1 MLQLSLKVRH
11 EPVSSLGG
19 MLLYNPPPLSKN
31 RGVLLNMLSIAYF
44 PSDFQNVE
52 TYLLE
57 RTSVSYKK
65 YKFPAKVIN
74 LQLRGSPSNAADQR
88 LETLRTMSA
97 VFKIK
102 LEYCYCTSKYE
113 VHMIPNRKM
122 ITINDFSQAMYPSC
136 KVRCMA
142 SQRVLSPDNVN
153 QVLEFATNY
162 GYDELKAGCYE
173 QLKSTYNPSMGD
185 SSRLL
190 SDLGTEWRTEL
201 LNTASVEMKRLSFQ
215 DSWRHPE
222 APLPTAD
229 LLAMMQSSS
238 CQEQGLKYFS
248 GCVAGEVVAHIPW
261 APQRECE
268 VPVMCLSLC
277 SSQQT
282 NEVFSA
288 LDVNKFTG
296 QLSIHL
302 ICNKVPPEGLAPL
315 PATRLADLPDLY
327 ISDANDQSI
336 PWIVS
341 IVKTV
346 MPPDQGYSF
355 IKFPRCQITP
365 NGCKN
370 MLSCLASAQ
379 VKLRGLRMS
388 SPHLPPLFRAELR
401 RWINTNISDPIG
413 ITPYESHDNMD
424 GW

>member
-1 MLQLSLKVRH
+1 MAVQVQRAPGAAQSGMPWQSGLNDGKERLSALYFNGAFTDLTVTFPGKQVTYQAHRL
-11 EPVSSLGG
+11 VMAMSSPTFEG
-19 MLLYNPPPLSKN
+19 MLYGPMGIS
-31 RGVLLNMLSIAYF
+31 GQMLELPDDDPTAFRIVMAH
-44 PSDFQNVE
+44 
-52 TYLLE
+52 
-57 RTSVSYKK
+57 
-65 YKFPAKVIN
+65 
-74 LQLRGSPSNAADQR
+74 
-88 LETLRTMSA
+88 
-97 VFKIK
+97 
-102 LEYCYCTSKYE
+102 CYD
-113 VHMIPNRKM
+113 V
-122 ITINDFSQAMYPSC
+122 TINAENLDIALNLYKLADKYLMPKLKRESARQVGTF
-136 KVRCMA
+136 
-142 SQRVLSPDNVN
+142 LSPDNVN

-201 LNTASVEMKRLSFQ
+201 LNTARVEMKRLSFQ
-215 DSWRHPE
+215 DSWRQPE
-222 APLPTAD
+222 VPLPTAD

-248 GCVAGEVVAHIPW
+248 GCVSGDVVAHIPW
-261 APQRECE
+261 APQREGE
-268 VPVMCLSLC
+268 VSVMSLSLC

-296 QLSIHL
+296 QLSIHM
-302 ICNKVPPEGLAPL
+302 ICNKIPPESIALPL

-327 ISDANDQSI
+327 ISNAHDVNI
-336 PWIVS
+336 PWIVAM
-341 IVKTV
+341 VKAV

-355 IKFPRCQITP
+355 IKFPSCQITP

-413 ITPYESHDNMD
+413 ITLYESDDNMD